1 MSEREI
7 RVRMIGTGRITMEL
21 YDVRTGQCLEART
34 ELWSAGEIP
43 AVGQEV
49 QALLMEDAERMFP
62 APPPVQTTL
71 RHAQGGE
78 PSRTAAPAAEGQIPP
93 APRRRVRT

>member
-7 RVRMIGTGRITMEL
+7 RIRMGTNGRITMEL
-21 YDVRTGQCLEART
+21 VDPLVGQCLEART

-62 APPPVQTTL
+62 APPPVQTT
-71 RHAQGGE
+71 
-78 PSRTAAPAAEGQIPP
+78 APVAEGQVPP

>member
-7 RVRMIGTGRITMEL
+7 RVRMGMNGRITMEL
-21 YDVRTGQCLEART
+21 VDPRTQQCLEART

-62 APPPVQTTL
+62 APPPVQTT
-71 RHAQGGE
+71 
-78 PSRTAAPAAEGQIPP
+78 APAEEAQVPP
-93 APRRRVRT
+93 APRRRTRT

>member
-7 RVRMIGTGRITMEL
+7 RVRMGTNGRISMEL
-21 YDVRTGQCLEART
+21 VDPRTQQCLEART

-49 QALLMEDAERMFP
+49 TALLMEDAERLFP
-62 APPPVQTTL
+62 NVKGEGSGVKGEEIPVRLTRARLT
-71 RHAQGGE
+71 RGKRDG
-78 PSRTAAPAAEGQIPP
+78 
-93 APRRRVRT
+93 